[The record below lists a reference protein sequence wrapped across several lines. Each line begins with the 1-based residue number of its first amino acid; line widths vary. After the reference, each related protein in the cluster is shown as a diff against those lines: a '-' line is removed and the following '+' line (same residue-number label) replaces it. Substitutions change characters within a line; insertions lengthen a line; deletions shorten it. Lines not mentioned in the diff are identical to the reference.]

1 MCLLAHSSLS
11 ETSSWPSVA
20 MQGLT
25 IVALLVGASRM
36 GELDWG
42 PDRFQRVVHWDLRQ
56 LLLQEQTAFW
66 ARKSAAQL
74 MDEIETNVFGKG
86 VMAKRDGELADV
98 ETSGGPK
105 KSRGWL
111 GGRGKS
117 KPPPKVDDENA
128 L

>member
-1 MCLLAHSSLS
+1 MSYEDPDAFGFLDPQDVIRGSHLIPAFVHR
-11 ETSSWPSVA
+11 ETQEYLPKSVA
-20 MQGLT
+20 RRQ
-25 IVALLVGASRM
+25 SR
-36 GELDWG
+36 GDQDW
-42 PDRFQRVVHWDLRQ
+42 RFYYANMVV
-56 LLLQEQTAFW
+56 E
-66 ARKSAAQL
+66 AQL

-98 ETSGGPK
+98 ETSGGSK